1 MAWNHDQRKQAAAAA
16 KAKAAVEAQ
25 QNAEFNVRVYCV
37 AKRLE
42 TSVTLT
48 RGLVSTEVLDQEPLL
63 TLKHSWHPISVT
75 RSHTTTC
82 PPPPY
87 DRTRYRS

>member
-48 RGLVSTEVLDQEPLL
+48 RGLVSTEVLEPAPNTQAFLASDLCHSL
-63 TLKHSWHPISVT
+63 TYYYV
-75 RSHTTTC
+75 
-82 PPPPY
+82 PPAPL
-87 DRTRYRS
+87 